1 MYNNDIY
8 PALQTFSIERLR
20 KEQERALTPILAGRD
35 VLVRLR
41 TGGGKSL
48 LYHLPALLD
57 EPGSLTLVF
66 SPLRALQRDQVQA
79 LERRGVHAAL
89 LNSDLS
95 TSMHA
100 DILRDFAANGGLL
113 YLAPE
118 QLRREDVR
126 TALVAAHVRRVVV
139 DEAHILP
146 QVEHAFRKDYR
157 RIGPF
162 IESLPKHPQVLAFTA
177 TATVSD
183 LNYIAERLCMHDP
196 KRLLFPVRRK
206 NVKIY
211 VKKITIRDKTGK
223 TRKLQNARLRLLD
236 DVLRKYRKNGATI
249 IYCPC
254 VKDVKRT
261 TKWLRSRN
269 YPVKAYHGKMRR
281 RKRAHVQDY
290 FLTKRAR
297 SSWPRTPSVWA
308 LTVPTCGWSCTP
320 DCPSVSMRTRRK
332 SAAPDATEKRR
343 APYCSTRHR
352 TNIW

>member
-1 MYNNDIY
+1 M
-8 PALQTFSIERLR
+8 
-20 KEQERALTPILAGRD
+20 
-35 VLVRLR
+35 
-41 TGGGKSL
+41 
-48 LYHLPALLD
+48 
-57 EPGSLTLVF
+57 
-66 SPLRALQRDQVQA
+66 
-79 LERRGVHAAL
+79 
-89 LNSDLS
+89 
-95 TSMHA
+95 
-100 DILRDFAANGGLL
+100 
-113 YLAPE
+113 
-118 QLRREDVR
+118 
-126 TALVAAHVRRVVV
+126 
-139 DEAHILP
+139 
-146 QVEHAFRKDYR
+146 
-157 RIGPF
+157 
-162 IESLPKHPQVLAFTA
+162 LAFTA

-290 FLTKRAR
+290 FLTKKSPIIVATNAFGLGIDR
-297 SSWPRTPSVWA
+297 
-308 LTVPTCGWSCTP
+308 P
-320 DCPSVSMRTRRK
+320 DVRLVVHAGLPSVSMRTRRK